1 MKKVLFATSALVASA
16 GFAAADVSLSGYA
29 EMGITGGSGTTE
41 TQFHQD
47 VDVTFSMSG
56 TTDNGLTFGTSV
68 DLDENAA
75 GVGTDDAGVAV
86 FISGSFGTL
95 TMGDTNGALDWA
107 TSEAPTGSGSI
118 NDAESSH
125 AGYSSGNGL
134 DGLHDGQ
141 ILSYTHS
148 VGDLSFAVSVELDDT
163 PSATSDDVVGFGV
176 RYAMGDLS
184 VGIGFQT
191 GSSDSAAPAL
201 YAGAQNLEAMAVSM
215 GYSMG
220 DLSIG
225 LIYQSIDADGWA
237 DSEDHVGIGLSYTM
251 DAITMGVN
259 YGTIDNVGG
268 VAATDTAGWGIS
280 AGYNLG
286 GGASLK
292 VGYGDTTDDGTG
304 ASGDS
309 TWSLG
314 LTMSF

>member
-29 EMGITGGSGTTE
+29 EMGITGGSGSTE

-118 NDAESSH
+118 ADDESSH
-125 AGYSSGNGL
+125 AGYSSVNGL
-134 DGLHDGQ
+134 DATFDNQ

-148 VGDLSFAVSVELDDT
+148 VGALGFAVSIEMDDT
-163 PSATSDDVVGFGV
+163 GDADAESVVGFGA
-176 RYAMGDLS
+176 RYSVGDLGIGIGFQSGTDVDGDELDAVAASLSYSMGDLS
-184 VGIGFQT
+184 VGIVYQ
-191 GSSDSAAPAL
+191 
-201 YAGAQNLEAMAVSM
+201 Q
-215 GYSMG
+215 
-220 DLSIG
+220 LSN
-225 LIYQSIDADGWA
+225 STWA
-237 DSEDHVGIGLSYTM
+237 DDQTDVGLGVSYSM
-251 DAITMGVN
+251 DAITMGFN
-259 YGTIDNVGG
+259 YGTRDSVGG
-268 VAATDTAGWGIS
+268 TAGNDQAGFGIS
-280 AGYNLG
+280 VGYDLG

-292 VGYGDTTDDGTG
+292 IGYGDTTDDGTG

-314 LTMSF
+314 LTMGF